1 MALICYTW
9 LKAMTKSQQPI
20 LSVVV
25 PVYNEAAGLP
35 AFHEALLEAIHQA
48 VEDSYE
54 LIYCDD
60 GSTDDSSNVIQKWHR
75 DNSRIKLLRLTR
87 NFGKEIA
94 ITAGIHEAKG
104 RAVMTTDAD
113 GQHPV
118 DLIPEFVQCW
128 KDGAKVVIGL
138 RTSNQKEGLIKRFG
152 SKIFYKF
159 FNRAA
164 GMKLVPGATD
174 FRLIDKS
181 VQKEFM
187 AMTERNR
194 ISRGLIDWLGYDRE
208 YIKFSANPRA
218 SGEAGYSF
226 KKLVKLAVDSIVSLS
241 ISPLYLA
248 AYVGAFVLP
257 VSILLGLFMLVNA
270 AAGDPLNLHATG
282 GAYVMVLLLFL
293 VGILL
298 VSQGIIGLYLSHIHS
313 ETQNRP
319 LYVIDTHKS
328 VGLDEE

>member
-1 MALICYTW
+1 
-9 LKAMTKSQQPI
+9 MTKSQQPT

-25 PVYNEAAGLP
+25 PVYNEVAGLP
-35 AFHEALLEAIHQA
+35 VFHESLLAAIHQA
-48 VEDSYE
+48 VQDSFE

-60 GSTDDSSNVIQKWHR
+60 GSSDGSSDVIQKWHR
-75 DNSRIKLLRLTR
+75 NNSRIKLLRLTR

-94 ITAGIHEAKG
+94 VTAGIHEAIG
-104 RAVMTTDAD
+104 DAVMTIDAD
-113 GQHPV
+113 DQHPV
-118 DLIPEFVQCW
+118 DLIPKFVQCW

-138 RTSNQKEGLIKRFG
+138 RTFNQKEGFIKRFG

-159 FNRAA
+159 FNRVA

-174 FRLIDKS
+174 FRLIDRS
-181 VQKEFM
+181 VQQQFS

-194 ISRGLIDWLGYDRE
+194 ITRGLIDWLGYDRE
-208 YIKFSANPRA
+208 YIQFVANPRA
-218 SGEAGYSF
+218 AGEAGYSF
-226 KKLVKLAVDSIVSLS
+226 RKLTKLAIDSMVSLS

-257 VSILLGLFMLVNA
+257 VSILLGLFMLINA

-282 GAYVMVLLLFL
+282 SAYVMVLLLFL

-319 LYVIDTHKS
+319 LYVIDKHKS